1 MTRVPDSLMYAK
13 GQDALNRSR
22 DTMIRNQEKGLTGKR
37 INRPSDDPVASM
49 RVIQTQILEDRDA
62 TVTSNLEVAS
72 GFLNLTDASLGE
84 LSDVLSRLKELSLQ
98 MASGTNSTADARES
112 VKKEVDQLALR
123 IVQIGNTRFGDRYIF
138 GGHQTDKAPFDADG
152 NYFGDEGKLEV
163 EMDRGQRITVNVAG
177 VAPFF
182 GVSEITEEAQE
193 TRMNPLKDKVPSISG
208 NLREPASIAA
218 ANQGIDPEEQ
228 PKEYEDL
235 KNKLGVN
242 LFGTIKQFSEGLAN
256 DNKVA
261 ITDAIDNIEK
271 GFQQVLATRAQIGAR
286 QNILKLSLD
295 SLDASRVT
303 LAEIKSGA
311 QDADTIQVYSDLAK
325 NETVLKS
332 TLEVNRKLLQPSLMD
347 FLK

>member
-22 DTMIRNQEKGLTGKR
+22 DSMIRNQEKGLTGKR
-37 INRPSDDPVASM
+37 INRPSDDPVGSM

-84 LSDVLSRLKELSLQ
+84 LTDVLSRLKELSLQ
-98 MASGTNSTADARES
+98 MSSSTNSTADARES

-138 GGHQTDKAPFDADG
+138 GGHQTDKAPFDASG
-152 NYFGDEGKLEV
+152 NYYGDEGKLEV
-163 EMDRGQRITVNVAG
+163 EMDRGQRIAVNVAG
-177 VAPFF
+177 VTPFF
-182 GVSEITEEAQE
+182 GVSEITEEARVLRE
-193 TRMNPLKDKVPSISG
+193 NPLNDKTPTISG
-208 NLREPASIAA
+208 SLREPASIAA

-228 PKEYEDL
+228 PKEYADL
-235 KNKLGVN
+235 KEKLGVN
-242 LFGTIKQFSEGLAN
+242 LFGTIQSFSQGLA
-256 DNKVA
+256 DNNK
-261 ITDAIDNIEK
+261 TLLNESIDNIEK
-271 GFQQVLATRAQIGAR
+271 GFQQVLASRAQIGAR

-295 SLDASRVT
+295 SLDSSRVT
-303 LAEIKSGA
+303 LAEVKSGA
-311 QDADTIQVYSDLAK
+311 QDADVIQVYSDLAK

-332 TLEVNRKLLQPSLMD
+332 TLEVNRKLLQPSLLD